1 MGALKR
7 GRGRRKGRLRNLN
20 LRASYVLYM
29 LAGLI
34 VAVAGCSLSI
44 NLLDAARMNIYYRY
58 QSMAQEYP
66 VPQGGRVE
74 TLYGETSSYVVYD
87 QDGSVTLRLTP
98 SPREK
103 VEAYAGASGINR
115 LVVTL
120 GYSQEDSRKDLAIG
134 LAMTA
139 MFPLWFIGGAVACAG
154 LFYRNKLRRPLALLT
169 QAAQRIAREDLDF
182 SIAYDR
188 RDEMGAL
195 CDAFEAMRLSLS
207 QNNARMWRAM
217 EERKKVNG
225 AFAHDIRTPLTVIK
239 GYAQLLD
246 KQLAAQAA
254 PEVTRP
260 MVATIS
266 RQLARLEDFTQAM
279 SQLTRLD
286 EMPFHPRPLTLS
298 AFLPQL
304 TESAAPLC
312 RERGLAFSFSQG
324 DMPPQMCLDRALIC
338 QVFDNL
344 LSNAVGYGR
353 TQVRAR
359 AWACRGDFFLSVE
372 NDGAPF
378 TSEQLERATAPYYTS
393 GAPGHLGLGLHICQ
407 ALCEKHGGGLLL
419 TNPTAGGARTIAR
432 FRAPLA

>member
-1 MGALKR
+1 MGALKWGK
-7 GRGRRKGRLRNLN
+7 GRGKGRLRNLN

-44 NLLDAARMNIYYRY
+44 NLLDAARMNIYCRY

-103 VEAYAGASGINR
+103 VEAYAGASGISH

-120 GYSQEDSRKDLAIG
+120 RYSQEDSRKDLAIG

-169 QAAQRIAREDLDF
+169 QAAQRIAGEDLDF

-195 CDAFEAMRLSLS
+195 CGAFEAMRLSLS

-239 GYAQLLD
+239 GCAQLLD

-254 PEVTRP
+254 PETIRP
-260 MVATIS
+260 MLATIA
-266 RQLARLEDFTQAM
+266 RQTARLEDFTRAM

-286 EMPFHPRPLTLS
+286 EMPFRPQRVELS

-304 TESAAPLC
+304 TESAWPLC
-312 RERGLAFSFSQG
+312 RERGLDFSFQQESLPSALQ
-324 DMPPQMCLDRALIC
+324 LDPALAA

-344 LSNAVGYGR
+344 LSNGAGHGQKKVE
-353 TQVRAR
+353 TR
-359 AWACRGDFFLSVE
+359 AWYCRGELFLSVD
-372 NDGAPF
+372 NDGPPF
-378 TSEQLERATAPYYTS
+378 TAEQLAWATAPYYTS